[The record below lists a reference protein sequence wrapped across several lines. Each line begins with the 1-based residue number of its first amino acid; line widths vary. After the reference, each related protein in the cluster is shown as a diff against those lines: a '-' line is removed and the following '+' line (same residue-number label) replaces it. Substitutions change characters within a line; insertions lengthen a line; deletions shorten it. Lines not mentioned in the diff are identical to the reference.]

1 MQLSFCIPIF
11 NCTSSSLQSFTIYS
25 TIRYAID
32 ENTCLLFE
40 PFPPA
45 FASILPCN
53 DHLLHILEQLMLDSL
68 ALVSLHLSC
77 AMLTP
82 VHRVSPSLLK
92 PSRRSSTPLRLPML
106 RLSGPASSP
115 RLPLASTSRVSSPV
129 SAPALALPP
138 LPPPLLLLPPLL
150 AARLLPPPPRPRLPS
165 PNLKRRTLL
174 PSACLTRR
182 ARVVAMRRASAVKIQ
197 RRSVWY

>member
-1 MQLSFCIPIF
+1 
-11 NCTSSSLQSFTIYS
+11 
-25 TIRYAID
+25 
-32 ENTCLLFE
+32 
-40 PFPPA
+40 
-45 FASILPCN
+45 
-53 DHLLHILEQLMLDSL
+53 MLDSL

-138 LPPPLLLLPPLL
+138 LLLPPLLPPPPLEPRLLLLPP
-150 AARLLPPPPRPRLPS
+150 RPRPLS
-165 PNLKRRTLL
+165 PNLKRRTLP
-174 PSACLTRR
+174 PSACSIRR
-182 ARVVAMRRASAVKIQ
+182 TRVVAMRRAGAMKIQ
-197 RRSVWY
+197 RRSVWYCTHS